1 MMPLDPDE
9 TPLPPALA
17 RRLAGLGQHE
27 SAPERLLPRILRPVP
42 FWRLR
47 AAWLLAGT
55 AVVLWVL
62 VPSPFA
68 RRRTEEPGAAAESVV
83 REVMADPAALHVQ
96 WAVSTDPAATTASGE
111 VVWDAAHQRGVLR
124 IRDLVPNDPRR
135 AQYQLWII
143 DADRDARFP
152 VDGGVF
158 DVGSGDEVLVPV
170 HARLAVG
177 HPTLFAVTLERP
189 GGVVVSARDR
199 LVLAA
204 QVPR

>member
-1 MMPLDPDE
+1 MMPPDPDE

-17 RRLAGLGQHE
+17 RRLAGLGRQE
-27 SAPERLLPRILRPVP
+27 TLPQRLLPRALRQVP

-55 AVVLWVL
+55 AVAVWVL
-62 VPSPFA
+62 VPSPFV
-68 RRRTEEPGAAAESVV
+68 RRRADAPPAADVAL
-83 REVMADPAALHVQ
+83 REVLDDPAALHVQ
-96 WAVSTDPAATTASGE
+96 WASSTDPAATTASGE
-111 VVWDAAHQRGVLR
+111 VIWDAAHQRGVLR

-143 DADRDARFP
+143 DADRDARYP

-158 DVGSGDEVLVPV
+158 DVASGGEVLVPV
-170 HARLAVG
+170 TARLAVG
-177 HPTLFAVTLERP
+177 HPTLFAVTLEQP